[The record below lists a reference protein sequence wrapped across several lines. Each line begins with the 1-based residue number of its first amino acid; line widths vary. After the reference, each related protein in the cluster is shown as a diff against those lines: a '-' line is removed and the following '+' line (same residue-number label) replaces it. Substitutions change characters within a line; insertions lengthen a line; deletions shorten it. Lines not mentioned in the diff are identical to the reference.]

1 MDLELGGSRVLV
13 TGGSDGVGLAL
24 AGSLLAEGARVA
36 ICGRDQERLQAA
48 AEQLGGGD
56 ELLALP
62 CDVTDPGQL
71 AQLAAGVL
79 ERFGGLEGLVNNAGR
94 SAAKPITE
102 TTDEDWD
109 EDLDLKLLSVVR
121 LTRLLAP
128 ALADSGRGSIV
139 NVLAIQ
145 GKAPGA
151 STMPT
156 SVTRAA
162 GLALTK
168 AMSFDLGP
176 RGIRANALLIGL
188 IESSQ
193 WTRRA
198 QAAQV
203 PIEDF
208 YASLAAGSEIPLGR
222 VGRADEFADVASFL
236 LSSRSSYVTGAG
248 INVDGG
254 KSPIW

>member
-1 MDLELGGSRVLV
+1 M
-13 TGGSDGVGLAL
+13 
-24 AGSLLAEGARVA
+24 A
-36 ICGRDQERLQAA
+36 ICGRDQEGLDAA
-48 AEQLGGGD
+48 AEQLGAGD

-94 SAAKPITE
+94 SAAKPVTE

-151 STMPT
+151 STTPT
-156 SVTRAA
+156 SVSRAA

-176 RGIRANALLIGL
+176 RGIRAEHAAD
-188 IESSQ
+188 
-193 WTRRA
+193 RA
-198 QAAQV
+198 HRVEPVDQASA
-203 PIEDF
+203 
-208 YASLAAGSEIPLGR
+208 
-222 VGRADEFADVASFL
+222 GRAGPDRGL
-236 LSSRSSYVTGAG
+236 LRQPGRRQRDPARPRG
-248 INVDGG
+248 
-254 KSPIW
+254 PC